1 MKKSLSLIAI
11 CAVLW
16 AVSAACNLTGNST
29 EKIEELSTQVME
41 MQEEMVPSLQAQL
54 TGVAPTLEAQLD
66 QLPTQVAEA
75 GDSFTDFSAA
85 PETVI
90 AKVMQRIR
98 ELKSYRQHVETFKA
112 GELTGSMDYEIVNPD
127 RMHGVIHTGDQDT
140 EVIMIGQDFYIKMGD
155 SWMQFDT
162 LMDLEEAGL
171 AFEKFEKDLK
181 DFKVVGPDNLDGR
194 PTMVVQFSYEADE
207 LEYTSKVWMGLLDGY
222 PYQVETTFEK
232 DGEEYRTVMTLS
244 DFDTDIS
251 IESPIE

>member
-11 CAVLW
+11 CAALW
-16 AVSAACNLTGNST
+16 AASTACNLTGSST

-54 TGVAPTLEAQLD
+54 TEVAPTLEAQLD
-66 QLPTQVAEA
+66 QLPTQAAEA

-98 ELKSYRQHVETFKA
+98 DLKSYRQHVETFKA
-112 GELTGSMDYEIVNPD
+112 GELTGSMDFEIVNPD
-127 RMHGVIHTGDQDT
+127 RMHGMIENDEMNA
-140 EVIMIGQDFYIKMGD
+140 EVIMIGTDFYIKMGD

-162 LMDLEEAGL
+162 PMDLKEIGL
-171 AFEKFEKDLK
+171 AFEQFEKDLT

-194 PTMVVQFSYEADE
+194 PTMVVQFSYTADE
-207 LEYTSKVWMGLLDGY
+207 LEYTSKVWMGHLDGY
-222 PYQVETTFEK
+222 PYKVETSFEQ
-232 DGEEYRTVMTLS
+232 DGEDYLTVMTLS
-244 DFDTDIS
+244 DFDTDIT